1 MEVCQRCLSKP
12 ISFQCTVCP
21 SYRNLC
27 TRCDNII
34 HNISSKQDHRRIAI
48 NQTKSSQE
56 LKQEN
61 NILDNKINLNNSA
74 INPILHANLDFDNDY
89 NNNNQQKMNSIGIE
103 QNDQISNINN
113 ITGQN
118 NNLLISQMRKSL
130 NDYNNDNLNDNIDN
144 NKMNMNNNSSLQIG
158 SLQGGL
164 LNQGTSINSNL
175 LIADNYSKEYV
186 NEIKKVFEKEKQI
199 LEYKNKS
206 LQYSLN
212 KIKLEFSD
220 QINNLSKQLEDN
232 QNSNILNIN
241 TLKENYETKI
251 SNLTQEHNNEIKLYS
266 QNINQLESELNKL
279 KECYTSEIKEK
290 NSLIIELKNE
300 NERLNIELKEK
311 NDELYKIKNSFEI
324 MTKQYEK
331 EYNEEKSKIIN
342 EYESKIGEIV
352 ANVENSKNNLVNL
365 IEKREFDMKNILNE
379 KNAEINNL
387 NEMNNIMKQE
397 LEKHKINLVNIRNNK
412 DNLYQ
417 ENINLKKELHKL
429 DCDSQLQSNEIL
441 RIQEENQILLDENNR
456 LKLELNKLDTI
467 IYSNNNVEE

>member
-1 MEVCQRCLSKP
+1 MEICQRCLSKP
-12 ISFQCTVCP
+12 ISFQCTACP

-48 NQTKSSQE
+48 NQIKPSQE
-56 LKQEN
+56 TKEEN
-61 NILDNKINLNNSA
+61 NILDNKKILNNSA
-74 INPILHANLDFDNDY
+74 INPILHANLDFDNDF
-89 NNNNQQKMNSIGIE
+89 NNNQQKNNSIGIE

-130 NDYNNDNLNDNIDN
+130 NDNDNIDIN
-144 NKMNMNNNSSLQIG
+144 NKNNNNSFLQIG
-158 SLQGGL
+158 SLRGGL

-175 LIADNYSKEYV
+175 LIAENYSKEYV
-186 NEIKKVFEKEKQI
+186 NEIKKVFQKEKEV

-212 KIKLEFSD
+212 KIKLEFTE

-232 QNSNILNIN
+232 QNSNIININ
-241 TLKENYETKI
+241 TLKENYESKI
-251 SNLTQEHNNEIKLYS
+251 SNLNQEHNNEMKLFS

-279 KECYTSEIKEK
+279 KYNYTNEIKEK

-300 NERLNIELKEK
+300 NEKINNELKEK

-324 MTKQYEK
+324 MIKQYEK
-331 EYNEEKSKIIN
+331 EFNEEKNKIVN
-342 EYESKIGEIV
+342 EYESKIKEIV
-352 ANVENSKNNLVNL
+352 TNVENTKNNLVNL

-379 KNAEINNL
+379 KNCEIDKL
-387 NEMNNIMKQE
+387 NELNNIMKQE

-441 RIQEENQILLDENNR
+441 RI
-456 LKLELNKLDTI
+456 
-467 IYSNNNVEE
+467 